1 MNGGTIMNKET
12 ILPAKDTAGETAT
25 ATALKG
31 TMLFYLLIAFEMLYM
46 AGPFAVYFYGVYN
59 PILQFFNSSP
69 IFSLL
74 NSFFLP
80 HVARTTASPLI
91 NAHEYVG
98 AFLAIIGFAAFL
110 IGAVQIYY
118 SKFTRKGAVT
128 GGIYHFIRHPQ
139 YTAFAICGFGLLL
152 LWPRFINLFMFVT
165 MLFVYYLL
173 AKAEERECEN
183 KFGASYLEYKSKTA
197 MFLPLKSVKIPH
209 ILPKSRTK
217 KAIALSALYLAS
229 LATSYFLGSCLYS
242 HSLNSLYANYQEN
255 SATIAICPMDSS
267 EISTTMSIIAK
278 DDMAAYY
285 VSDANAKYLNYI
297 LPVSWYAA
305 EVPMNG
311 VKPRSGHAS
320 PRDYDKSLLKV
331 IITKAT
337 LRTPTAVGQ
346 EIITQTMSREPVAEI
361 WVDLKQ
367 QRVTKISGIPENYQ
381 YRNIPVALY

>member
-1 MNGGTIMNKET
+1 MTQET
-12 ILPAKDTAGETAT
+12 ILPDKDVADKTT
-25 ATALKG
+25 TALKG
-31 TMLFYLLIAFEMLYM
+31 TVFFYLLIAFEMLYM

-69 IFSLL
+69 SFSLL

-80 HVARTTASPLI
+80 HIARTTASPLI
-91 NAHEYVG
+91 NAHEYLG
-98 AFLAIIGFAAFL
+98 AILAICGFTAFLA
-110 IGAVQIYY
+110 GAVQIYY

-128 GGIYHFIRHPQ
+128 GGIYRFIRHPQ

-173 AKAEERECEN
+173 AKAEERECEA
-183 KFGASYLEYKSKTA
+183 KFGASYLEYKAKTA
-197 MFLPLKSVKIPH
+197 MFLPLKNIKSPH
-209 ILPKSRTK
+209 ILPKDRTK
-217 KAIALSALYLAS
+217 KAIALAALYLTS
-229 LATSYFLGSCLYS
+229 LTTSYFLGSFLYS
-242 HSLNSLYANYQEN
+242 YSLDSLYANYQED
-255 SATIAICPMDSS
+255 SATIAICPMNSS

-285 VSDANAKYLNYI
+285 VSDTTAKYLNYI

-311 VKPRSGHAS
+311 IKARSGHAS
-320 PRDYDKSLLKV
+320 LGDYDKNMLKV

-337 LRTPTAVGQ
+337 LRTPTAVGH
-346 EIITQTMSREPVAEI
+346 EIITQTMDREPLAEI
-361 WVDLKQ
+361 WVDMKQ
-367 QRVTKISGIPENYQ
+367 QRVTKILSIPENYQ